1 MRMTANRASS
11 TCHCPDTQTAAA
23 STVKAVSRWRKG
35 EQVTPSLWHTHLLI
49 EWETDVWVAQ
59 CQTSRVITH
68 YTKWSFHRS
77 PGACRLWPACER
89 ECICV
94 RFFSDLFLWHLPPGI
109 PAQKEEENG
118 GGQNLFMKHKNRE
131 KNPNNFWSP
140 GAVVRDT

>member
-49 EWETDVWVAQ
+49 EWETDVWVAR

-77 PGACRLWPACER
+77 PGASRLWPACER
-89 ECICV
+89 KCICV
-94 RFFSDLFLWHLPPGI
+94 CFFQIYSSDTFHLEPQPKRRRKMGGFKIHLWNT
-109 PAQKEEENG
+109 KT
-118 GGQNLFMKHKNRE
+118 E